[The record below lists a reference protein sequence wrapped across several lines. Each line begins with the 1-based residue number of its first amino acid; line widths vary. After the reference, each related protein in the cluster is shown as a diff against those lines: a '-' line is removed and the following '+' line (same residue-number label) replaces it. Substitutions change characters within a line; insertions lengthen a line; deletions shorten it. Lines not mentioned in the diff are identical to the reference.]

1 MPAPQPEKA
10 SLRIKRKSLPETLAD
25 SLRERILN
33 GEFREGDQLIQETIA
48 EEYEVSRMPVREALR
63 QLEASGLIQ
72 LKAHKGAVV
81 TSIPLAQ
88 IKELFELRA
97 LLESD
102 LLGRAIPHMT
112 EASLAESAT
121 ILRQLEEAYHA
132 KNVAM
137 WGQLNW
143 AFHRS
148 LYLPAGRV
156 QTMAVVQGINLQT
169 DRYIRLQLLVTGDLA
184 DAEGEHREILRLC
197 HAGDVPAAT
206 AFLNTHI
213 LTAAAHLIQALEAHQ
228 QG

>member
-1 MPAPQPEKA
+1 
-10 SLRIKRKSLPETLAD
+10 
-25 SLRERILN
+25 
-33 GEFREGDQLIQETIA
+33 
-48 EEYEVSRMPVREALR
+48 
-63 QLEASGLIQ
+63 
-72 LKAHKGAVV
+72 VV

-102 LLGRAIPHMT
+102 LLGRAIPQMT

-206 AFLNTHI
+206 AFLNAHI